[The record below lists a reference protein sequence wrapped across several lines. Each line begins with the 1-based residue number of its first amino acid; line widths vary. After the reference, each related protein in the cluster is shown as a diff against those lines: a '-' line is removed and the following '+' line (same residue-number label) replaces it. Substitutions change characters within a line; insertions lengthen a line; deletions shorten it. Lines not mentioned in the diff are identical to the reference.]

1 MNHLYQ
7 HFRKEEQSFVD
18 QVTDWLNQVDYQYT
32 PYLTSFLNPR
42 EQFIVEAIV
51 GQSDAISV
59 SFFGGITGTERQ
71 RALIKP
77 SYIEDVEGHYDIA
90 LCEISYPEKF
100 SQLSHRDILGA
111 ILGTGIDRKKL
122 GDIIQDDGRWQLFVD
137 APLVSFLTLHVTTV
151 GRTTVS
157 LIEKPLKEAVP
168 INEHWQKKNIVIS
181 SRRLDVFIA
190 GGLRI
195 SRDQAKQ
202 LIVSGKVKLNW
213 TSTENVSEDVNEKD
227 IISVRGFGRLTLL
240 SIDYRTRKDKLAVE
254 IGTLLQK

>member
-1 MNHLYQ
+1 MDHLYQ
-7 HFRKEEQSFVD
+7 HFRVEEQSFVD
-18 QVTDWLNQVDYQYT
+18 RVSDWVHQVDYQYV

-42 EQFIVEAIV
+42 EQFIVESIV

-59 SFFGGITGTERQ
+59 AFFGGTAGTERQ

-77 SYIEDVEGHYDIA
+77 AYIDETEAHYDIS
-90 LCEISYPEKF
+90 LCELSYPEKF

-122 GDIIQDDGRWQLFVD
+122 GDIIHENGCWQLFVD
-137 APLVSFLTLHVTTV
+137 ASLVSFLTLQVTSV
-151 GRTTVS
+151 GRTPVT
-157 LIEKPLKEAVP
+157 LTEKPLREAVP
-168 INEHWQKKNIVIS
+168 ITKQWQKKNIVIS

-202 LIVSGKVKLNW
+202 LIVSGKVQLNW
-213 TSTENVSEDVNEKD
+213 TPTENVSEDVNEKD

-240 SIDYRTRKDKLAVE
+240 HIEHRTRKDKLAVE